1 MQKNINPFYSGIRLI
16 DLPQPV
22 LISLSVIFF
31 ILAIVSISFHK
42 YTRKKIQQYK
52 ELQMEDW
59 KRENPGKKHFTYEQT
74 KMFLPAWQ
82 RAKYNAHIFLS
93 VIFVVGGFVFA
104 FGNTL
109 TTL

>member
-1 MQKNINPFYSGIRLI
+1 MKTSPFYSGIRVI
-16 DLPQPV
+16 DLPQSV

-31 ILAIVSISFHK
+31 VLAIISISFHK
-42 YTRKKIQQYK
+42 YTRKKIKEYK

-59 KRENPGKKHFTYEQT
+59 RKENPTKKHLSYEKT
-74 KMFLPAWQ
+74 GMYLPAWQ
-82 RAKYNAHIFLS
+82 RAKYNLHIILCLVFL
-93 VIFVVGGFVFA
+93 VGGFVFA